1 MAAHN
6 APSVYLCQKLSSNW
20 IAILFKDK
28 RFFMHFYN
36 IQKSLAH
43 FIVTLNNIITGQSSD
58 VDEFFF
64 HFFFA
69 C

>member
-36 IQKSLAH
+36 IQKSLAN
-43 FIVTLNNIITGQSSD
+43 FIVASNNIISGQSSD
-58 VDEFFF
+58 VVEIFSI
-64 HFFFA
+64 FFA